1 MEDQAYHN
9 KNWTAADFE
18 RYHSGEMPAQERHAL
33 EKAALDE
40 PFLADALEGY
50 RLTQTPVQDI
60 RELKARL
67 QQKQKSRGPAVFG
80 RMEIS
85 RLYKVAAVLILFLGL
100 AWLLKINMPV
110 DQPKEMA
117 SVKIEQQI
125 PSNIKR
131 DSFAK
136 LLADSTRATT
146 AVTSSKNIPK
156 EFESPKASSTIPAIS
171 KKENPPDDLI
181 VVARERDYA
190 DTSAV
195 MTGLSAAKSE
205 SQAVEKIDLFSREKA
220 GAPPANV
227 KKAIDGKISGVV
239 IRDQNTIRGRV
250 VDNAGNPVAYANI
263 NDRQNNT
270 VLSADQDGYFSL
282 SNRQNAAKV
291 KVDVNAVGFETNNI
305 ALNANTAENKI
316 VLKESN
322 QGLSEVVVVGAGTRK
337 RSQVAGGAA
346 PAKDLNKPFSE
357 KLTFTNIIPVTG
369 WNDFNKYIDDSISS
383 NPKYF
388 DKALKAKTLRLTF
401 ELDSIGSPKK
411 IQVQNAESDSATALG
426 RRLLEALPPM
436 KKIRKDKK
444 STLLIRY

>member
-1 MEDQAYHN
+1 MADQAYHN
-9 KNWTAADFE
+9 KQWSARDFE

-67 QQKQKSRGPAVFG
+67 QEKQKSRSLAWF
-80 RMEIS
+80 RRKEIT

-100 AWLLKINMPV
+100 AWLLRINMPA
-110 DQPKEMA
+110 DQPKEIA
-117 SVKIEQQI
+117 SVKTVQ
-125 PSNIKR
+125 PAPLNNNA
-131 DSFAK
+131 DTFAK
-136 LLADSTRATT
+136 LSTDSTRATA
-146 AVTSSKNIPK
+146 AVSGMENIPK
-156 EFESPKASSTIPAIS
+156 QFEPPVTSKTAPAAA
-171 KKENPPDDLI
+171 KKEDATTELI
-181 VVARERDYA
+181 VVARERNLA

-195 MTGLSAAKSE
+195 MTELAATKAE

-220 GAPPANV
+220 ATPPANV
-227 KKAIDGKISGVV
+227 KKAIDGKINGVV
-239 IRDQNTIRGRV
+239 IRNQNTIRGRV

-282 SNRQNAAKV
+282 SNRQNATKV

-322 QGLSEVVVVGAGTRK
+322 QALNEVVVVGAGTRK
-337 RSQVAGGAA
+337 RSQVAAAAA
-346 PAKDLNKPFSE
+346 PVKEFDKALSE
-357 KLTFTNIIPVTG
+357 KLAFTNAMPVGG
-369 WNDFNKYIDDSISS
+369 WNNFNRYINDSISS
-383 NPKYF
+383 NPKYL
-388 DKALKAKTLRLTF
+388 DNALKDKTLRLTF
-401 ELDSIGSPKK
+401 EIDSLGSPKK
-411 IQVQNAESDSATALG
+411 IRVQNAESDSATALG

-436 KKIRKDKK
+436 KKIKKDKK
-444 STLLIRY
+444 STLLIRF